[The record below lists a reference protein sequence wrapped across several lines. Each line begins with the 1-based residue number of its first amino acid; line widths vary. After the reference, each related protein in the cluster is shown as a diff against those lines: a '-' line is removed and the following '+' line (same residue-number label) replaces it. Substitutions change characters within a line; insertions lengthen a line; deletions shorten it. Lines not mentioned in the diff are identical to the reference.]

1 MVIIIYD
8 IYAQKSNY
16 PFKGVVYNQY
26 RYFQEDTTLTIKGE
40 TFTYKKGDKN
50 PFFKNKP
57 DEFVFNITD
66 QQVIDKKQPLT
77 NLIVRSEQLQIDT
90 KFKHPNFVQGGYIG
104 FRDKLWVIQS
114 AHEEPGPQK
123 SLYSF
128 FNVNSLS
135 TIKMVIEEAQE

>member
-1 MVIIIYD
+1 MYD

-50 PFFKNKP
+50 PFFKNTP

-66 QQVIDKKQPLT
+66 QNVLDKKQPLT

-90 KFKHPNFVQGGYIG
+90 KFKHPNFVQGGSIG
-104 FRDKLWVIQS
+104 FRETLWVIQS
-114 AHEEPGPQK
+114 AHEEQGPQK
-123 SLYSF
+123 YLYSF
-128 FNVNSLS
+128 FNLKRLS
-135 TIKMVIEEAQE
+135 MIKINIQE